1 MTGWIS
7 QAKDYIKRRFLE
19 ELEPQA
25 GAYRYH
31 HTLRV
36 ASLGHQIAQTER
48 LDQEALTL
56 ACLLHDIGYVRC
68 KTQADFDDHG
78 RLSAEVA
85 REYLTERGYDPE
97 KIETICFGI
106 RIHTLADSQVPRQP
120 TPLEQSVS
128 DADNIDRFDAYRL
141 YEGFSWEK
149 PETKAPAELLAC
161 AQKRI
166 VRYTQYLE
174 MPFGTKTAAGLWQD
188 RLGFCIAFF
197 RRLQAQ
203 MEATLAWEMPKPL

>member
-1 MTGWIS
+1 MDWITEI
-7 QAKDYIKRRFLE
+7 KDYVKNRFWG

-25 GAYRYH
+25 GAYRYY

-36 ASLGHQIAQTER
+36 AGLGRQIAQAEG
-48 LDQEALTL
+48 LDQETLIL
-56 ACLLHDIGYVRC
+56 ACLLHDIGYVQC

-78 RLSAEVA
+78 RLSAAVA
-85 REYLTERGYDPE
+85 RECLTERGYDPE
-97 KIETICFGI
+97 KVDTICFGI

-120 TPLEQSVS
+120 TALEQSVS

-166 VRYTQYLE
+166 FRYTQYLE
-174 MPFGTKTAAGLWQD
+174 MPFGTKTATALWQD

-197 RRLQAQ
+197 QRLQAQ
-203 MEATLAWEMPKPL
+203 MEATLAW